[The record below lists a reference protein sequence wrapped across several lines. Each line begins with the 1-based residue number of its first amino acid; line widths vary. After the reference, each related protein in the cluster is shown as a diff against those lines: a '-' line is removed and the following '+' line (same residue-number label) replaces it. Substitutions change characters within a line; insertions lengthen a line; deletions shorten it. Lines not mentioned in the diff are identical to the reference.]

1 MRGPAEGLRHGRW
14 AILNA
19 PTGVR
24 LAPSP
29 VQGAAPEEGQREP
42 HRHPSSEVP
51 PQTTQNCGKHVYAL
65 SMCQTWFC
73 ILLPFISLFIL
84 TTVL

>member
-42 HRHPSSEVP
+42 HRRPSSEVP
-51 PQTTQNCGKHVYAL
+51 PAHNTELRETRLCTFYVPD
-65 SMCQTWFC
+65 M
-73 ILLPFISLFIL
+73 
-84 TTVL
+84 VLHTFTIY